1 MPTTMTPVKMLVSSL
16 IAGGM
21 QFAIA
26 ILLLGGWKAFV
37 SHPPLIALIA
47 VTLAMLIVAP
57 FSNVNLSS
65 GEKEDRAN
73 RWVFIAF
80 SIIALASAVVPPYAD
95 RIGAW
100 TIDGETTR
108 WIGLV
113 IYTIGGILRLYP
125 VFILGRRFSGL
136 VAIQT
141 HHQLET
147 RGIYSVIRNPSYLGM
162 IINMIGWGLA
172 FRAWA
177 GVAIAF
183 LLLIPLI
190 ARIHSEERLL
200 REHFGSEYEAYFSRT
215 WRLIPGLY

>member
-1 MPTTMTPVKMLVSSL
+1 MTPAKMFFSSL
-16 IAGGM
+16 IAGSV

-37 SHPPLIALIA
+37 SHPSLIALAA
-47 VTLAMLIVAP
+47 VTLVMLVAAP
-57 FSNVNLSS
+57 FSNVNLNS

-95 RIGAW
+95 RIDFW

-108 WIGLV
+108 WIGVAVYVL
-113 IYTIGGILRLYP
+113 GGALRLYP

-141 HHQLET
+141 NHQLET
-147 RGIYSVIRNPSYLGM
+147 RGIYNVIRNPSYLGM
-162 IINMIGWGLA
+162 IVNMVGWGLA
-172 FRAWA
+172 FRGWC

-183 LLLIPLI
+183 LLLFPLV
-190 ARIHSEERLL
+190 ARIRSEERLL
-200 REHFGSEYEAYFSRT
+200 REHFGAEYDAYSTRT

>member
-1 MPTTMTPVKMLVSSL
+1 MTLVRMFLSSF
-16 IAGGM
+16 IAGGAY
-21 QFAIA
+21 FAIA
-26 ILLLGGWKAFV
+26 ILVFGGWEAFV
-37 SHPPLIALIA
+37 SHPVFIWLMA
-47 VTLAMLIVAP
+47 VTLLMTIIAP

-65 GEKEDRAN
+65 GEKEDRGN

-80 SIIALASAVVPPYAD
+80 GVISLASAVVPPYAD